1 MMAVDKLQAFK
12 AGSTRE
18 KLEKQIRLLACC
30 HLAAASGF
38 EFQIGTTKLCSI
50 IHLLLKVIDLNSVV

>member
-18 KLEKQIRLLACC
+18 KLEKQIRSLACC

-38 EFQIGTTKLCSI
+38 EFQIGTTKLCGI
-50 IHLLLKVIDLNSVV
+50 IH